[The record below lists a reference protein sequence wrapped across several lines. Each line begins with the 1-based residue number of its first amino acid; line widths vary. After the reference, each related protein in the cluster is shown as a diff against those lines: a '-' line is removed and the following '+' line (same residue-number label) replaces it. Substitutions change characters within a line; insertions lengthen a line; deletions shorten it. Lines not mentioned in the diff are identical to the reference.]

1 MKVKILMKVV
11 VVTTMVPKV
20 EGMYYLY
27 SIIILLYNYI
37 ITHGA
42 SHGSTTTTNRT
53 IAT

>member
-1 MKVKILMKVV
+1 MKVV
-11 VVTTMVPKV
+11 VVTTMV